1 MSTAKKLV
9 PFALLIFLLVAI
21 DLSWAAP
28 PPAGKL
34 ILVQGEVSVRRAGA
48 TQWEAARL
56 NQELYAGDAVRTGP
70 ASRAAIICVD
80 ESQIKLNEKT
90 LLILKSV
97 TPSPRLLPGQ
107 ITPAAPMMA
116 PSSIYEVPEGE
127 IWLRNKREKFQ
138 FELQT
143 PAAQATIRGTE
154 FNIQVGPE
162 GATRIILLE
171 GNLCIS
177 NVYGEI
183 CLRPG
188 EQGFV
193 IPGRAPTK
201 QILVQPDDA
210 VQWSLYYPGIFSFR
224 DLPLTPPPGLTRAPA
239 GPPALAAL
247 IQQAAAAYDQ
257 GRLEEARGLA
267 ETVLRQD
274 PLNVRALTLMG
285 WISLERNAPE
295 EALDYFSRVR
305 AVDGMAIIGQALSR
319 YRMGDQVG
327 AYESMQQAHGLPPSP
342 VLVGMTGYFAL
353 LAGRVEQAKAALEDI
368 VRKAPDAPLPRALL
382 TQIYLV
388 QKRKEAAQSEAA
400 VLARFTNSP
409 LAMLTVALVKMS
421 AFDLPGA
428 THYLEKAISLDPRFV
443 DAYVYLAKIW
453 LGSEYLARARQTIAK
468 ALGLAPRDGTVLS
481 LAGFVRLAYRDYE
494 GALQFWEQAAK
505 ANPRL
510 GEPHLGLAIYYFR
523 HRRFD
528 QGLAQMLEATLLE
541 PRVSLYQSELGKA
554 LYQTRAFDR
563 ALEVFDY
570 AKTLDPRDPT
580 PHLYKG
586 IALSDLNR
594 PGEAIQEINQ
604 SIALNDNTAI
614 FRTRLALDRDLAVR
628 NYDLARAYDQLGLR
642 EWGFSKAVTA
652 VKNDPYNSSAHLFL
666 EKSYS
671 NSPQGVFAAVTE
683 DLFFRLLSP
692 ANQNTFSSV
701 RNDNYTPMFEMPY
714 GRVLA
719 QGGIGTWQDKNSIQ
733 DHSLVAYG
741 GQPGMGFWLEGD
753 YLDDRGMRNINNDV
767 RSFSPLAWLKWDP
780 TVSSSLMGTF
790 QYRDNEFGDIFFPN
804 DSAYK
809 PQPFLRYASRFW
821 FYDLGYVHRFNPK
834 ATLLTYFTYQKWQT
848 RSLFPLHGLDFDPF
862 TLDYIS
868 STRDDYTLGNF
879 QAQQNLVLGDHNLI
893 AGVDYFTG
901 RRHYKNLL
909 TYTYSLGGVP
919 FPSDFSGQ
927 GFRPPEWTY
936 GFYLLDYWR
945 LHPKVLLELGVIKD
959 FAKNSKSGFSEPIY
973 TSLWSPL
980 AGLNLYLTP
989 QHTLRLAV
997 QRHLVTHTEWGAASL
1012 LPTETAGFP
1021 WLLTTFNGTELR
1033 SAGASWE
1040 AEWDKKTFSVL
1051 RLEALRLATP
1061 AYDPA
1066 GAREWLGYKRYEA
1079 SFVLNRILLTSLGL
1093 SAGVLGRRVVPDP
1106 NPEFTTPSMG
1116 PPFQDFSEFRTF
1128 LGLAF
1133 LHHTGWQAGV
1143 KTTLV
1148 YQGLKDR
1155 ADDLFGLVD
1164 LRFGKELD
1172 NKRGLA
1178 TLEITNLFNRRFFV
1192 AQEPFRY
1199 ADVDFFPARRIMFK
1213 LALYF

>member
-9 PFALLIFLLVAI
+9 PFALLIFLLVAV
-21 DLSWAAP
+21 DLSRAAP
-28 PPAGKL
+28 PLAGKL
-34 ILVQGEVSVRRAGA
+34 ILVQGEVSVRRADA

-56 NQELYAGDAVRTGP
+56 NQELYAGDALRTGT

-97 TPSPRLLPGQ
+97 APSPRLLPTP
-107 ITPAAPMMA
+107 IVPAAPMMA

-162 GATRIILLE
+162 GATRITLME

-239 GPPALAAL
+239 GPPAQAAL
-247 IQQAAAAYDQ
+247 IQQAEAAYDQ

-327 AYESMQQAHGLPPSP
+327 AYESMQQAYGLPPSP

-382 TQIYLV
+382 TQVYLV
-388 QKRKEAAQSEAA
+388 QNRKEAAQSEAA
-400 VLARFTNSP
+400 TLARFTNSP

-453 LGSEYLARARQTIAK
+453 LGSEYLARARQTIEK
-468 ALGLAPRDGTVLS
+468 ALRLAPRDGTVLS

-494 GALQFWEQAAK
+494 GAMKFWDQAVK

-528 QGLAQMLEATLLE
+528 QGLGQMLEATLLE

-614 FRTRLALDRDLAVR
+614 FRTRLSLDRDLAVR

-671 NSPQGVFAAVTE
+671 KTPQGVFAAVTE

-701 RNDNYTPMFEMPY
+701 RNDDYTPMFEMPY

-719 QGGIGTWQDKNSIQ
+719 QGGIGTWQSKNSIQ

-753 YLDDRGMRNINNDV
+753 YFDDRGMRNINNDV
-767 RSFSPLAWLKWDP
+767 RTYTPMAWLKWDP
-780 TVSSSLMGTF
+780 AVSSSLMGTF
-790 QYRDNEFGDIFFPN
+790 QYQDTEWGDILFPN

-809 PQPFLRYASRFW
+809 PQPHFRNAQRFW
-821 FYDLGYVHRFNPK
+821 LTELGYVHRFNPK
-834 ATLLTYFTYQKWQT
+834 ATLLTYFTYQRWQN
-848 RSLFPLHGLDFDPF
+848 RSLISQQLPLDPDTTLDF
-862 TLDYIS
+862 IS
-868 STRDDYTLGNF
+868 SAKDDHALGNF

-893 AGVDYFTG
+893 GGVDYFSG
-901 RRHYKNLL
+901 RRHYKDLFTQTIL
-909 TYTYSLGGVP
+909 FQGMPVFTDIS
-919 FPSDFSGQ
+919 SQ

-959 FAKNSKSGFSEPIY
+959 FAKNSLAGFSTPLY

-980 AGLNLYLTP
+980 AGINLYLTP
-989 QHTLRLAV
+989 QHTLRFAV
-997 QRHLVTHTEWGAASL
+997 QRHLVSHLEWGVASL

-1021 WLLTTFNGTELR
+1021 WLLTTFNGTESR

-1040 AEWDKKTFSVL
+1040 AEWNKKTFSVL
-1051 RLEALRLATP
+1051 RLEALRLAVP
-1061 AYDPA
+1061 SYDPA

-1079 SFVLNRILLTSLGL
+1079 SLILNRILLTSLGL
-1093 SAGVLGRRVVPDP
+1093 SAGVLGKRVVPDP
-1106 NPEFTTPSMG
+1106 NPEFTELSS
-1116 PPFQDFSEFRTF
+1116 PFQDYSEFRTF
-1128 LGLAF
+1128 LALAF

-1148 YQGLKDR
+1148 NQSLKDR

-1164 LRFGKELD
+1164 LRFGKEFN

-1199 ADVDFFPARRIMFK
+1199 IDADFFPDRRIMFK